1 MEHLDHS
8 YHLSKLIIKSF
19 QQELN
24 EIEKA
29 ELLTWLDSNVKN
41 QELYQTLLL
50 QDLTEKKQQLQ
61 QLHPNK
67 IWKQLENR
75 IKFRQKPRHL
85 SIFKYAAIII
95 LALATGILFY
105 KRYSTTDPQNHLT
118 ATTVSPA
125 PGNAKAI
132 LTLASG
138 EKVELTN
145 GQNFYL
151 QQDSTIQ
158 LANQNNILKIKI
170 NNSLSIPTESYSILS
185 VPKGGEYQLI
195 LSDGSKVWLNSDSKL
210 RFPSPFSGQKR
221 TVFLEGEAY
230 FEVAH
235 NLEKPFIVS
244 TNNMTIQVLGTKF
257 NIKAYNED
265 NAVYTTLVSGSV
277 KAGSRQSEKTVIL
290 TPNEQCIY
298 TPANDRLKTYTVDP
312 QAFLGWVKGRFIFE
326 DESLEEI
333 LKQLG
338 RWYDV
343 DIFYQNPEVA
353 QYRFSGNVDRFEQ
366 ISTLLRMIEKTY
378 DISFNIAGKTII
390 VNGK

>member
-1 MEHLDHS
+1 MEHLNHS
-8 YHLSKLIIKSF
+8 FHLSKLIIKSF

-24 EIEKA
+24 ETEKT
-29 ELLTWLDSNVKN
+29 ELSAWLDSNVKN
-41 QELYQTLLL
+41 QELYHTLLL
-50 QDLTEKKQQLQ
+50 QDLTEKKQQIQ
-61 QLHPNK
+61 QLHPDKN
-67 IWKQLENR
+67 WKQLESR
-75 IKFRQKPRHL
+75 IKFRPKPRYL
-85 SIFKYAAIII
+85 SILKYAAIVTLT
-95 LALATGILFY
+95 LAAGILFY
-105 KRYSTTDPQNHLT
+105 QQHSPTDPQNHLT
-118 ATTVSPA
+118 ATTVSPV

-145 GQNFYL
+145 GQDFYL

-158 LANQNNILKIKI
+158 LANHNNILKIKI
-170 NNSLSIPTESYSILS
+170 NNSLSIPTESHSTLS
-185 VPKGGEYQLI
+185 VPKGGEYQLV

-210 RFPSPFSGQKR
+210 RFPSPFTGAER

-235 NLEKPFIVS
+235 NPDKPFIVS
-244 TNNMTIQVLGTKF
+244 TGDMAVQVLGTKF
-257 NIKAYNED
+257 NVKAYAGD

-277 KAGSRQSEKTVIL
+277 KAGSRQSTKAVIL

-298 TPANDRLKTYTVDP
+298 TPADDRIKTSIVDP

-326 DESLEEI
+326 NETLEEI

-343 DIFYQNPEVA
+343 EIFYQNPEVA

-378 DISFNIAGKTII
+378 PVSFTINGRTI
-390 VNGK
+390 VVK